1 MRKYIILIIMSMVV
15 FNAYSQEDN
24 SVDSKTTKK
33 LTKQQKLE
41 QRLTEE
47 EATAK
52 LVDWMVEHRQFVLE
66 ANYLSNQTGERVF
79 VNNRLNFIVIDSSKI
94 VIQLGSNSGIGANG
108 VGGITADG
116 TISTFDVKKT
126 GKTQNSYS
134 IHVYTMTHIGSYDV
148 FFDISPSGNADAS
161 VSGTTRGKL
170 NYHGKLV
177 PLKQSRVYKG
187 MSI

>member
-1 MRKYIILIIMSMVV
+1 MRKYIIVMIMSMAVLV
-15 FNAYSQEDN
+15 AYSQEDN
-24 SVDSKTTKK
+24 SVDGKTTKK

-41 QRLTEE
+41 QKNAEE

-52 LVDWMVEHRQFVLE
+52 LVDLMVEQKKFVLE
-66 ANYLSNQTGERVF
+66 ANYLSNQTGERVI
-79 VNNRLNFIVIDSSKI
+79 VDNRLNFIVIDSSKI
-94 VIQLGSNSGIGANG
+94 VIQLGSNTGLGANG

-116 TISTFDVKKT
+116 TISRFDVRKI
-126 GKTQNSYS
+126 GKTQRSYS
-134 IHVYTMTHIGSYDV
+134 IHVYTMTHIGSYDI

-187 MSI
+187 MAI